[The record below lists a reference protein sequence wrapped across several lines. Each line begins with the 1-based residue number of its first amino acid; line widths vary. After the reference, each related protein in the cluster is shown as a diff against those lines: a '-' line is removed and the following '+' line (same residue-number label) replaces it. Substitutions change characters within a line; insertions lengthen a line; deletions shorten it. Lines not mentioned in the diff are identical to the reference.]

1 MAEKHSEG
9 NTNNINALKE
19 VSASFEKHWKARA
32 WKARKISAKED
43 AELNK
48 AIHEEIELMD
58 YINSQPEGTEY
69 ILGRHI
75 DDFIIMNI
83 TSNLVVKNSIR
94 YNVSDRLTRDLVIR
108 NNVNECSVTYN
119 QHLENIALIN
129 RYQKKDSTQDTCSL
143 ASLRGD
149 VSLADVIDKAAKIEV
164 GKDKKLSVM
173 VKYNSTTYIPVIIDS
188 TVVDNLFKSSYFN
201 AELEE
206 IMEDHFVNVQL

>member
-9 NTNNINALKE
+9 NTNDIMALKE
-19 VSASFEKHWKARA
+19 VSSSFEKHWKARA

-48 AIHEEIELMD
+48 AIKEEIELID

-83 TSNLVVKNSIR
+83 TSNLIVKNSIR
-94 YNVSDRLTRDLVIR
+94 YNVSDRLTKDLVVR
-108 NNVNECSVTYN
+108 NDMQECSVTYN

-149 VSLADVIDKAAKIEV
+149 VSLADVIDKAAKIGV
-164 GKDKKLSVM
+164 SKNKTLSIM
-173 VKYNSTTYIPVIIDS
+173 VKYNSTTYIPVIINS
-188 TVVDNLFKSSYFN
+188 TVIDDLFKSSYFN